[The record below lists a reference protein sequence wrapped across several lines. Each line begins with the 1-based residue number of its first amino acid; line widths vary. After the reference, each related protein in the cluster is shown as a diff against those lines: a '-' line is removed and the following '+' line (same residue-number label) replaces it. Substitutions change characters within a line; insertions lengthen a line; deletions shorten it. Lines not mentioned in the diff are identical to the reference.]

1 MNGSRGVCYGSW
13 ETGYRCG
20 ACEECRSTRPSR
32 QPSPTDEQLLGELRS
47 AARNDACM
55 HQIMSLAVV
64 EQLRPFHAA
73 VMAATYQLERAQK
86 LERMYLDLH
95 NTIPLA
101 FLKVGVPDASAGD

>member
-1 MNGSRGVCYGSW
+1 MNGSRGICYGSW

-20 ACEECRSTRPSR
+20 ACEECTSTRPSR
-32 QPSPTDEQLLGELRS
+32 QPSPTDEQLLGELRA
-47 AARNDACM
+47 AARNDAYM

-64 EQLRPFHAA
+64 ERLRPFHAA

-95 NTIPLA
+95 NTIPVT
-101 FLKVGVPDASAGD
+101 FPKMGVPDASAGD